1 MKKIN
6 LLLALAVLCAVVI
19 SGGCQ
24 PWEKKYRTC
33 EQEKENLEGLFES
46 SQQSLQQCDGE
57 RSRLAQ
63 QIAILTQQLRDAQ
76 AQSAQTAKPVETGLE
91 AEGGV
96 YDPAKGTITIPLA
109 SDVLFDSGKATLKSD
124 PKAKLNR
131 IAGIINQRYAG
142 KEVWVVGHTDT
153 DPIRKSK
160 WKDNWELSSQ
170 RSLAVTRYLIQQGI
184 TAKQLTAAGRGEFHP
199 IGSRKSDNRRVEVIV
214 HMY

>member
-24 PWEKKYRTC
+24 PWEKKYNTC
-33 EQEKENLEGLFES
+33 VQEKENLEGLFES
-46 SQQSLQQCDGE
+46 SQQSLQQCDAE
-57 RSRLAQ
+57 RARLAQ
-63 QIAILTQQLRDAQ
+63 QIASLNQQLRDAQ
-76 AQSAQTAKPVETGLE
+76 ASQASKPVETGLE

-96 YDPAKGTITIPLA
+96 YDPSKGTITVPLA
-109 SDVLFDSGKATLKSD
+109 SDVLFDSGNATLKSE

-131 IAGIINQRYAG
+131 IAGIINQRYSG

-160 WKDNWELSSQ
+160 WKDNWELSAQ
-170 RSLAVTRYLIQQGI
+170 RSLAVTRYLIGQGI
-184 TAKQLTAAGRGEFHP
+184 PAKQLAAAGRGEFHP
-199 IGSRKSDNRRVEVIV
+199 IGSRKADNRRVEVIV